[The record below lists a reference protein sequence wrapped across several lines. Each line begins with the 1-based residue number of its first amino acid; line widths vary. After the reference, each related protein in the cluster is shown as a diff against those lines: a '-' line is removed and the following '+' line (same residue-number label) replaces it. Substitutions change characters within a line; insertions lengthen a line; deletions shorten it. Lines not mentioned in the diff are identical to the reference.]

1 MLFYD
6 INYVLYHVKIP
17 ISIPWFERTIKY
29 FFKLVGEKKIGRE
42 KSGNLKLLDQSTPC
56 DWE

>member
-56 DWE
+56 D